1 MENESRPQSLISAFD
16 QETQHSCGVAYEY
29 RKSERIPYQSV
40 VELTFS
46 SGPAKAATRNIS
58 LGGLFVDT
66 KIQPCLGQL
75 IELNFQFRFG
85 RQRMK
90 LQAQVVRKT
99 SEGLGLKL
107 L

>member
-1 MENESRPQSLISAFD
+1 
-16 QETQHSCGVAYEY
+16 
-29 RKSERIPYQSV
+29 V
-40 VELTFS
+40 VELNFS
-46 SGPAKAATRNIS
+46 AGPAKAAIRNIS
-58 LGGLFVDT
+58 IGGVLVDT

-75 IELNFQFRFG
+75 IELNFQLHFG

-107 L
+107 R

>member
-1 MENESRPQSLISAFD
+1 MENESRPQSLISVFD
-16 QETQHSCGVAYEY
+16 QETQYRCGVAHEC

-40 VELTFS
+40 VELNFS
-46 SGPAKAATRNIS
+46 AGQAKAAIRNIS
-58 LGGLFVDT
+58 MGGLFVDT